1 MDIEAIAKRLTPAQR
16 GALLTTEEIVI
27 GEQNCTCNEDTLYEL
42 ALDGLAD
49 DYMADNLTD
58 LGLAVRE
65 YLIKEGK

>member
-16 GALLTTEEIVI
+16 RALLTTEEIVI

-58 LGLAVRE
+58 LGLAVRD

>member
-16 GALLTTEEIVI
+16 RALLTTEEIVI

-58 LGLAVRE
+58 LGLAVRD
-65 YLIKEGK
+65 YLIREGK